1 MTNIKQYFKR
11 NSIIATNSTNT
22 KVLKS
27 NKHNKD
33 FRLASLSMKPNL
45 TICPA
50 SKSAGC
56 LKLCLVNSGRGAMS
70 SVDKARSLRSDYYM
84 KHKELFIAQVHKEL
98 TNYEKTCKKQGVI
111 PTVRLNTISDI
122 AYELTDIIVKHPNIL
137 FIDYTKRARRLKDVN
152 KLHNYKV
159 IFSYSGK
166 ATYQKQVEI
175 ALQYNNPV
183 AVVFEKYLPKTFLGR
198 EVIDGDISDIDNAL
212 YSNDKIVGLKLKK
225 SKGYQEF
232 LNSGFVVYKIQKER
246 RLDMLDYLQSKQFLI
261 DALNLLLIS
270 ITTFLLTCFFI
281 VLA

>member
-11 NSIIATNSTNT
+11 NTIIATNSSNT

-50 SKSAGC
+50 SKAAGC

-70 SVDKARSLRSDYYM
+70 SVDRARSLRSDYYM
-84 KHKELFIAQVHKEL
+84 NYKELFIAQVHKEL
-98 TNYEKTCKKQGVI
+98 NNYEKTCKKQGVI

-137 FIDYTKRARRLKDVN
+137 FIDYTKRAKRLKDVN

-175 ALQYNNPV
+175 ALQYNNPI
-183 AVVFEKYLPKTFLGR
+183 AVVFEKHLPKTFLGR

-212 YSNDKIVGLKLKK
+212 YSNNKIVGLKLKK

-232 LNSGFVVYKIQKER
+232 LNSGFVV
-246 RLDMLDYLQSKQFLI
+246 LQDTKRK
-261 DALNLLLIS
+261 A
-270 ITTFLLTCFFI
+270 
-281 VLA
+281 A

>member
-1 MTNIKQYFKR
+1 
-11 NSIIATNSTNT
+11 
-22 KVLKS
+22 
-27 NKHNKD
+27 
-33 FRLASLSMKPNL
+33 
-45 TICPA
+45 
-50 SKSAGC
+50 
-56 LKLCLVNSGRGAMS
+56 
-70 SVDKARSLRSDYYM
+70 M

-232 LNSGFVVYKIQKER
+232 LNSGFVV
-246 RLDMLDYLQSKQFLI
+246 LQDTKRK
-261 DALNLLLIS
+261 AAWYAW
-270 ITTFLLTCFFI
+270 LLTVKTIFDRCFKSSVNINYNFPI
-281 VLA
+281 NVFLYRISLNI